1 MIINPQIFTHME
13 RKSAILS
20 LACSRRFCELI
31 FNSETSTV
39 QFFKPVKD
47 KGKLSIA
54 NTYIY
59 RSCTFV
65 VDRKAC
71 KIVILGSDKAMY
83 PALKFL
89 LKKSLKDVAFEAEM
103 VRFFGPFWKDFF

>member
-1 MIINPQIFTHME
+1 ME
-13 RKSAILS
+13 RKSSILS
-20 LACSRRFCELI
+20 LVCSHRYCELI

-47 KGKLSIA
+47 KGKISIV

-59 RSCTFV
+59 KSCAFV

-89 LKKSLKDVAFEAEM
+89 LKKSLKDVAFESEM
-103 VRFFGPFWKDFF
+103 VRFFGPFWKEFF